1 MTISDHFTF
10 LRGWVCDP
18 LRVASIA
25 PSSPSLA
32 RLITREISVD
42 NAPVIELGPGT
53 GVFTRRLIQR
63 GIPQEKLVLIE
74 SGKDFAELLSWRFPA
89 ARVLC
94 QDASQLASTDRFRI
108 GQAGAVVSG
117 LPLVSMS
124 TRKILSILRF
134 AFSLLRQ
141 GGSFYQF
148 TYGLRCPIPQT
159 VLDRCGLSATR
170 VGSTFINMPPA
181 VVYKISRK
189 AALL

>member
-1 MTISDHFTF
+1 MTISDHLTF
-10 LRGWVCDP
+10 LHRWVCNP
-18 LRVASIA
+18 LRVAAIA
-25 PSSPSLA
+25 PSSLSLA
-32 RLITREISVD
+32 HLITRDISVED
-42 NAPVIELGPGT
+42 APVIELGPGT

-74 SGKDFAELLSWRFPA
+74 SGKEFADLLSWRFPTA
-89 ARVLC
+89 KILC
-94 QDASQLASTDRFRI
+94 QDASEMQPLDQLRI

-124 TRKILSILRF
+124 ARKIISVLRF

-141 GGSFYQF
+141 DGSFYQF

-159 VLDRCGLSATR
+159 ILDRCGLSATR

-181 VVYKISRK
+181 AVYKISRR
-189 AALL
+189 AEVL